1 MAPQDADLLIY
12 NGRIATQD
20 DRRSMAQAVA
30 IRGGRFMAVGTSE
43 EVMAHRGSQTEVIN
57 LNRRTVI
64 PGLNDSHLHLIRGGL
79 NYNLELRWDGVPS
92 LADGLRMLRE
102 QAQRT
107 PPGQWVRVVGGWSEF
122 QFAERRMPTLR
133 ELNEAAP
140 DTPVFVLHLY
150 DRALLNRAALRA
162 VGYNRESPNP
172 PAGEIEHD
180 ASGNPTGILIAH
192 PNAMILYATLA
203 KGPKLPPEYQA
214 NSSRHFMREL
224 NRLGI
229 TSVIDAGGGFQKYP
243 EDYQVIEQLH
253 KNGEMTVRIA
263 YNLFTQNPKGEFA
276 DFQEWIRMVSPGQG
290 DDYYRHNGAG
300 EMLVFSAADFEDF
313 LQPRPDLPSSME
325 QELKPVVTL
334 LAKNRWPFRLHATYD
349 ETITR
354 ALDVY
359 EQVNRDVPLNGL
371 HWFIDHA
378 ETISSR
384 NMERIRAMGG
394 GIAIQDRIAFQGDY
408 FRDRYGDAAL
418 RRTPPVTEMLQMGI
432 PVGAGTDATRVAS
445 YNPFVSL
452 YWLVTGKTIGGLA
465 MYPEANRQ
473 SRMDALR
480 LWTVGS
486 SWFSGEDG
494 KKGAIVPGQLADLAV
509 LSADYFSVPDEEI
522 KQLESV
528 LTIVGGRPVYAAEEF
543 SSLAPPPPP
552 VLPEWSPVRTYGGYA
567 RPAMVPV
574 LTRSGT
580 RDVHAH
586 GRAHSHT
593 IADNGF
599 GCLCWAF

>member
-1 MAPQDADLLIY
+1 MARQDADLLIH
-12 NGRIATQD
+12 NGRIATED
-20 DRRSMAQAVA
+20 DRRSMAQAAA
-30 IRGGRFMAVGTSE
+30 IRDGRFVAVGTDQ
-43 EVMAHRGSQTEVIN
+43 EVMAYRGAHTDVID

-92 LADGLRMLRE
+92 LADALRMLRE

-162 VGYNRESPNP
+162 VGYTKESPNP

-180 ASGNPTGILIAH
+180 ASGNPTGVLIAH

-214 NSSRHFMREL
+214 NSTRHFMREL

-229 TSVIDAGGGFQKYP
+229 TSVIDAGGGFQNYP
-243 EDYQVIEQLH
+243 EDYQVMEQLH
-253 KNGEMTVRIA
+253 KNSEMTVRIA
-263 YNLFTQNPKGEFA
+263 YNLFTQKPKGELA
-276 DFQEWIRMVSPGQG
+276 DLQEWIRMVSPGQG

-334 LAKNRWPFRLHATYD
+334 LAKNSWPFRLHATYD

-359 EQVNRDVPLNGL
+359 EQVNREVPLNGL

-378 ETISSR
+378 ETISPR
-384 NMERIRAMGG
+384 NMERVRAMGG
-394 GIAIQDRIAFQGDY
+394 GIAIQDRIAFQGEY

-465 MYPEANRQ
+465 MYPAANRQ

-494 KKGAIVPGQLADLAV
+494 RKGAIVPGQLADLAV
-509 LSADYFSVPDEEI
+509 LSADYFSIPEEEI

-543 SSLAPPPPP
+543 SSLAPPPLP

-567 RPAMVPV
+567 RPTMVPV
-574 LTRSGT
+574 LTRS
-580 RDVHAH
+580 RMQPV
-586 GRAHSHT
+586 HSHT
-593 IADNGF
+593 GADTGF